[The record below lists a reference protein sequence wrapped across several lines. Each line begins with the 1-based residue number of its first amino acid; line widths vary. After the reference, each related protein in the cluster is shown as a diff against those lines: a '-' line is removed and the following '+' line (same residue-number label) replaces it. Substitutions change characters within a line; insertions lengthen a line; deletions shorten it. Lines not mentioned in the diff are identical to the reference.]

1 MRETGSVKFT
11 CQQVPIEISR
21 FAGFAELKRY
31 RRKLLALGMIGVDA
45 SGVGFGNLSIRNGA
59 TSRFYITGSATA
71 GVSEL
76 MPTDCAKVVAYDFA
90 RNWLQCEGSTVASS
104 ESLTHAAVYESDPTA
119 RAVIHCH
126 DMKLWTALLHKVP
139 TTPEKVE
146 YGTPEMAYAVR
157 GLFDNTDV
165 LKKKIFVM
173 AGHEGGV
180 VAFGRDLRSAFAQL
194 TKSKNVES
202 RR

>member
-1 MRETGSVKFT
+1 MTRAE
-11 CQQVPIEISR
+11 
-21 FAGFAELKRY
+21 GFYFPGAC
-31 RRKLLALGMIGVDA
+31 V
-45 SGVGFGNLSIRNGA
+45 GVGFGNLSVRNDV
-59 TSRFYITGSATA
+59 TSGFYITGSGTGKLLKLRPA
-71 GVSEL
+71 
-76 MPTDCAKVVAYDFA
+76 DCARVVAYHFA
-90 RNWLQCEGSTVASS
+90 RNWLQCEGLIVASS
-104 ESLTHAAVYESDPTA
+104 ESLTHAAIYESDPTTS
-119 RAVIHCH
+119 AVIHCH
-126 DMKLWTALLHKVP
+126 DMKLWTALLRKVP

-194 TKSKNVES
+194 TK
-202 RR
+202 